1 MFYEDNKIAF
11 DADELVAVTY
21 PESDWLLLIF
31 SNGESVYV
39 QYSGKGACSEA
50 YEKIKSILK
59 KSIDESRK

>member
-11 DADELVAVTY
+11 DADELVAVTT
-21 PESDWLLLIF
+21 PETSWLILVF
-31 SNGESVYV
+31 GNGESVSV

-50 YEKIKSILK
+50 YENIKSILK